1 MKYDYLRE
9 NMFNK
14 WFIVHL
20 RYLLGV
26 AFIPSGYTKLIGN
39 RFTQISTD
47 HPIGYFFEGLYQSGF
62 YYNFIGF
69 AQLLA
74 GFLIMTQRLA
84 TLGNLIYFS
93 LIVNICIIT
102 ISLSFKGTW
111 IITSLML
118 LASTVLLIWDYQKL
132 KLIFSSHSTLRISA
146 HSEPSVYW
154 QITGLVYFILFI
166 SFSVFNFGAVAS
178 GFVVG
183 LIFITFAV
191 SNTMA
196 YLQYKKRKKNANDA
210 GTFVQ

>member
-9 NMFNK
+9 NRFNK

-118 LASTVLLIWDYQKL
+118 LASTVLLIWDYQ
-132 KLIFSSHSTLRISA
+132 I
-146 HSEPSVYW
+146 
-154 QITGLVYFILFI
+154 
-166 SFSVFNFGAVAS
+166 
-178 GFVVG
+178 
-183 LIFITFAV
+183 
-191 SNTMA
+191 
-196 YLQYKKRKKNANDA
+196 
-210 GTFVQ
+210 